1 PAAGQGAAGQ
11 PGQRAIGVD
20 SAELSTVRAPDGD
33 WCFDSFIVFMTH
45 GWNLHRL
52 RLATPVSLTLFLD
65 SIAPGIIDN
74 GLIVVFYITQRSVLI
89 SLMSVDFCCLAV

>member
-1 PAAGQGAAGQ
+1 
-11 PGQRAIGVD
+11 
-20 SAELSTVRAPDGD
+20 
-33 WCFDSFIVFMTH
+33 M
-45 GWNLHRL
+45 